1 MEWQLDLFYLLEE
14 LGRIN
19 HVNEFSL
26 LVLRVLHL
34 ESQNSEHEELF
45 FWVSSQVN
53 GSLFLNGG
61 YW

>member
-1 MEWQLDLFYLLEE
+1 MEWQLDLFDLLEE

-19 HVNEFSL
+19 HVDEFSF

-34 ESQNSEHEELF
+34 ESQNGEHKELLL
-45 FWVSSQVN
+45 WISTKVYCR
-53 GSLFLNGG
+53 FLLKVG